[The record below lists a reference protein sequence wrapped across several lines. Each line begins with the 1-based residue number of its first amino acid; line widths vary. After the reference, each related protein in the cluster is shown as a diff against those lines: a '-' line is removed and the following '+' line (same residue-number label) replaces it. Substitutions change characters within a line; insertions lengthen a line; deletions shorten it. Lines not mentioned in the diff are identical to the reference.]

1 MEPQFFFKQCPMWPC
16 YEYSLGVGAHL
27 KRAVLNRRRE
37 PHYGKRER
45 EYFTYK
51 GVKNKE
57 RVLRV

>member
-1 MEPQFFFKQCPMWPC
+1 MWPC
-16 YEYSLGVGAHL
+16 YEYSLGIGAHL